1 MQTDATPV
9 ALPNVATCDA
19 DQLVNVSEVCR
30 LKKAHGKLTTVRMAS
45 AVKHDFVRFVQPV
58 IIFLLEKG

>member
-9 ALPNVATCDA
+9 ALPNVAVCDA
-19 DQLVNVSEVCR
+19 DQRVSVSEVCR

-45 AVKHDFVRFVQPV
+45 VVKHAFVRFVQPV
-58 IIFLLEKG
+58 IICLL